1 MAEALKDLPQS
12 THPDLLIG
20 FNKADD
26 AGVFRVSENMALV
39 QTLDF
44 FPPIVDDP
52 YNFGRIAA
60 ANALSDVYAMGG
72 RPITALS
79 IVGFPPNLPASVL
92 ADILRGGN
100 EKIEEAGAVVVGGHS
115 IKDKEL
121 KYGVSVTGLVD
132 PKKVLSNSNAQIGDK
147 IYLTKKLGTG
157 LITTAIKREAVSDE
171 LIDIVTEQMVTLNK
185 AAAEIMVNHN
195 PSSVSYITGSGL
207 MGHAFEMADG
217 SGVSIKIFADKLPL
231 LPMALEFA
239 EQMMVPGGTF
249 SNIEFLE
256 GKYQI
261 DDHIDKNFIN
271 LLFDPQ
277 TSGGLFIAIPE
288 ANCDAFEQEL
298 QEKSVFAVQIGIVEQ
313 KSQFSL
319 IIE

>member
-12 THPDLLIG
+12 NHPDLLIG

-26 AGVFRVSENMALV
+26 AGVFRVTDNLALV

-79 IVGFPPNLPASVL
+79 IVAFPPNLPASIL

-100 EKIEEAGAVVVGGHS
+100 EKIEEAGAVVIGGHS

-121 KYGVSVTGLVD
+121 KYGLSVTGLVD
-132 PKKVLSNSNAQIGDK
+132 PAKVLSNSNAQVGDK

-157 LITTAIKREAVSDE
+157 LITTAIKRGVASDE
-171 LIDIVTEQMVTLNK
+171 LIDIVTKQMVELNK
-185 AAAEIMVNHN
+185 SVAEIMVNHN
-195 PSSVSYITGSGL
+195 PSSVTDITGYGL

-217 SGVSIKIFADKLPL
+217 SDVTIHLLAEKLPL
-231 LPMALEFA
+231 LPNVLEFA

-249 SNIEFLE
+249 SNKEFLE
-256 GKYQI
+256 GKYTI
-261 DDHIDKNFIN
+261 DENINPNFEH

-288 ANCDAFEQEL
+288 SNCEAFEKEL
-298 QEKSVFAVQIGIVEQ
+298 LDKNVFAVQIGSVEI
-313 KSQFSL
+313 KSEFSL
-319 IIE
+319 IVS

>member
-1 MAEALKDLPQS
+1 MAEALKNLPQS

-79 IVGFPPNLPASVL
+79 IVAFPPNLPASVL

-132 PKKVLSNSNAQIGDK
+132 PKKVLSNSNAQVGDR

-157 LITTAIKREAVSDE
+157 LITTAIKRDAVSDE

-185 AAAEIMVNHN
+185 DVAEIMTNHN
-195 PSSVSYITGSGL
+195 PSSVTDITGYGL

-217 SGVSIKIFADKLPL
+217 SGVTIKIFTDKLPI
-231 LPMALEFA
+231 LPKALEFA

-256 GKYQI
+256 GKYHI
-261 DDHIDKNFIN
+261 AEHIDKNFIN

-288 ANCDAFEQEL
+288 SNCKAFEQEL

-313 KSQFSL
+313 KSDFPL